1 MHRIWVNTVDKV
13 ASFKAVDGYE
23 LMEYASS
30 ESYWAYIHD
39 LTKNGYRFQ

>member
-23 LMEYASS
+23 LMEYDDPGN
-30 ESYWAYIHD
+30 YWDYIHT
-39 LTKNGYRFQ
+39 LSKSGYRFQ